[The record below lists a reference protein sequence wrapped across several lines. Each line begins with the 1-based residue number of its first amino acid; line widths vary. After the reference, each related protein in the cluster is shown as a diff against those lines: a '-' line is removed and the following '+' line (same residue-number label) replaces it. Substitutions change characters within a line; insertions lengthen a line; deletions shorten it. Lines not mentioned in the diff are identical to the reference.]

1 MYSVYSYV
9 RVQSSTWC
17 TREASDEQPEHKYP
31 VFNSKS
37 NTDHDLA
44 GRAATPMC
52 RPLPAPPRPAAPA
65 RAPPTARS
73 NPTPQFN
80 NCTLLSLAKRKAKIK
95 FAAQLCRAIRYT
107 QAIAL
112 NIRYSKGYLN
122 NITIYL
128 MLHKGYANLATCN
141 TALLG
146 KIAYVLC
153 CWPKATGALLVCSA
167 QARYHC
173 FTCNIHVHTPSTPP
187 DMYERSLIP
196 HLNQLRDDSDITII

>member
-17 TREASDEQPEHKYP
+17 TRIHVKLVTNNRNTNTLSSTA
-31 VFNSKS
+31 S

-128 MLHKGYANLATCN
+128 MLHKGYANLSTCN
-141 TALLG
+141 TALLGG

-153 CWPKATGALLVCSA
+153 CWPQATGALSIRSA

-173 FTCNIHVHTPSTPP
+173 LCLTCTQQTWHVRAQSDSKPQST
-187 DMYERSLIP
+187 SWW
-196 HLNQLRDDSDITII
+196 